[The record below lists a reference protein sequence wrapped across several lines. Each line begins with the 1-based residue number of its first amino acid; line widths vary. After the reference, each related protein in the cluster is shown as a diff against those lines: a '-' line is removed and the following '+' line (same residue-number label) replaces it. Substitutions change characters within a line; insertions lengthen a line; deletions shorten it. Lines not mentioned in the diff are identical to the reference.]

1 MINSTTTGQI
11 QLIGSDTQ
19 MPINGTWTAING
31 IPLLLQDIQQLILT
45 NIGER
50 LNRPTFGCMINGR
63 VWENIDQTASQGI
76 LDITSAIN
84 QFEPR
89 VTLLYVNSTIYRD
102 DGIVLFSINFI
113 VNATN
118 EALNLVLP
126 FRSVSELLAQ

>member
-19 MPINGTWTAING
+19 MPISGTWTAING